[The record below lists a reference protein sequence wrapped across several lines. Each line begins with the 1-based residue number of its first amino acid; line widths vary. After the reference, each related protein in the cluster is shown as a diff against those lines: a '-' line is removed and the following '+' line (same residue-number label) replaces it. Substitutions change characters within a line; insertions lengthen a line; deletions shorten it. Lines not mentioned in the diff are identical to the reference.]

1 MPTTAELIEKLRE
14 LGEKTTETRSK
25 RVQLLLTPSMFDAL
39 KALSADTGLSVNEII
54 NVALN
59 EYLKGDGASD

>member
-14 LGEKTTETRSK
+14 LGEKTPETRSK

-54 NVALN
+54 NIALE
-59 EYLKGDGASD
+59 EYLKK